1 MKKTTVY
8 TTLMLL
14 LCLAMEVSAQEDS
27 RLSHEF
33 IIKFNNTA
41 SPEFKA
47 NLKEEL
53 NATVIYTAPNL
64 NVETWKVDHFPIETF
79 DDINDEQYHLENIAQ
94 VVGYTHTKAE
104 VDQAETNKP
113 IFPEPMTLTE
123 FISDMSLPEYD
134 PIAGC
139 NTYPGSIYC
148 SGGSNAIKIGIID
161 TGVDD
166 NNPWLSAYISGKY
179 NVINNSQNVD
189 DHNGHGTEIASILAG
204 ELSATGLSQ
213 TSMHI
218 VKAFDA
224 NGQAYLSDIIAG
236 VINAYTNNVDVIVA
250 SWGYTPNPNTIPP
263 FGNNPYS
270 SVLQSILQ
278 IAAAN
283 DVITV
288 AAAGNQNLNLD
299 NNAYHPA
306 DFNTIPNLITV
317 SATDC
322 DGAKAGFSNFGLGK
336 VEIGAPGVDIV
347 CQSNNQFWY
356 KKSGSSYAVPV
367 VVGAIAQVASKMQ
380 SFEADEIYCRLIS
393 SVQGVNSLYNLVSTG
408 GVLNVDAA
416 CTSNCSS
423 PNLTQPNENEQ
434 TVQEWQDDQINVF
447 PNPFEDIL
455 TIEFDETAITGSVQ
469 ISLYNQYQ
477 QKVYSRT
484 EEVEAGYDLKSF
496 ELRQPLSSG
505 VYWLVISDNKHSI
518 TKKVLK
524 L

>member
-8 TTLMLL
+8 TTFLLL
-14 LCLAMEVSAQEDS
+14 LCLVTEVSAQEDS

-33 IIKFNNTA
+33 IIKFHNTA
-41 SPEFKA
+41 TPEFKA

-53 NATVIYTAPNL
+53 SANVIYTAPNL
-64 NVETWKVDHFPIETF
+64 NVETWKVDHFPIEIFNET
-79 DDINDEQYHLENIAQ
+79 NDEQYYLEDIAQ

-104 VDQAETNKP
+104 VDEAETNKP
-113 IFPEPMTLTE
+113 ISPDPMTLNE
-123 FISDMSLPEYD
+123 FLTDMSLPEYD

-139 NTYPGSIYC
+139 NNYPGTIYC

-161 TGVDD
+161 TGIDD
-166 NNPWLSAYISGKY
+166 NNPWLSGYISGKY
-179 NVINNSQNVD
+179 NTINNSQNVD

-204 ELSATGLSQ
+204 ELSAIGLNQ
-213 TSMHI
+213 TSMYI

-236 VINAYTNNVDVIVA
+236 VIKAYNNNVDVIVA
-250 SWGYTPNPNTIPP
+250 SWGYTPNPNSIPP

-306 DFNTIPNLITV
+306 DFSTIPNMITV

-322 DGAKAGFSNFGLGK
+322 DGAKANFSNFGLNK

-347 CQSNNQFWY
+347 CQSSDQFWY

-393 SVQGVNSLYNLVSTG
+393 STQSVNSLYNYVSTG

-416 CTSNCSS
+416 CTTNCSP
-423 PNLTQPNENEQ
+423 PNLAQPNENEQ
-434 TVQEWQDDQINVF
+434 TVLELHDNQINVF
-447 PNPFEDIL
+447 PNPFEDVL
-455 TIEFDETAITGSVQ
+455 SIEFDQSAFRGAVQ

-484 EEVEAGYDLKSF
+484 EDIQSVYDIKSF
-496 ELRQPLSSG
+496 ELSQPLSSG
-505 VYWLVISDNKHSI
+505 VYWLVISDKKQSI